1 MKAQKYFLNDG
12 GERKVGC
19 QLWTMESFQ
28 ILIVTFCWQYL
39 NEFMMTKVAK
49 KHLEFSPRIQSAIIS
64 PDISLDKKL

>member
-19 QLWTMESFQ
+19 QLWTLELFQ
-28 ILIVTFCWQYL
+28 ILIVTFL

-64 PDISLDKKL
+64 PDISLEH